1 MKQSTMEA
9 YAEVDSILGLMDSK
23 YILEIPKQ
31 LRELFKSKKDINY
44 NKKILSNKPLQDK
57 SSFFILLYK
66 LLIILFIALLHLNY
80 WCKDDQKK
88 KELAQLYYDN
98 EIKQE
103 QELREKYNPDNIF
116 KNKRTENFDMP
127 ENNKEVAMTV
137 VEEKG
142 LLSKIL
148 NFIRNIFKK

>member
-44 NKKILSNKPLQDK
+44 NKKILANKPLQEQDLK
-57 SSFFILLYK
+57 KETLEILAVLNY
-66 LLIILFIALLHLNY
+66 NY
-80 WCKDDQKK
+80 WCKDEQKK

-98 EIKQE
+98 EIKHE

-116 KNKRTENFDMP
+116 KNKKIENTYIP
-127 ENNKEVAMTV
+127 ENNQEVAMTV

-142 LLSKIL
+142 LFSKII
-148 NFIRNIFKK
+148 NFIRNIFKR

>member
-9 YAEVDSILGLMDSK
+9 YAEVDSILNLMDSK

-31 LRELFKSKKDINY
+31 LREMFK
-44 NKKILSNKPLQDK
+44 NKKSNTYTKTILADKPLQEQNLQK
-57 SSFFILLYK
+57 ETLEILAVLNY
-66 LLIILFIALLHLNY
+66 NY
-80 WCKDDQKK
+80 WCKDEQKK

-116 KNKRTENFDMP
+116 KNKRTESFDIP
-127 ENNKEVAMTV
+127 ENNQEVAMTV
-137 VEEKG
+137 IEEKG
-142 LLSKIL
+142 LLSKIF

>member
-44 NKKILSNKPLQDK
+44 NKKILANKPLQEQDLK
-57 SSFFILLYK
+57 KETLEILAVLNY
-66 LLIILFIALLHLNY
+66 NY
-80 WCKDDQKK
+80 WCKDEQKK
-88 KELAQLYYDN
+88 KELAQLYYDK
-98 EIKQE
+98 EIKHE

-116 KNKRTENFDMP
+116 KNKKIENTYIP
-127 ENNKEVAMTV
+127 ENNQEVAMTV

-142 LLSKIL
+142 LFSKII
-148 NFIRNIFKK
+148 NFIRNIFKR

>member
-9 YAEVDSILGLMDSK
+9 YAEVDSILNLMDSK

-31 LRELFKSKKDINY
+31 LREMFK
-44 NKKILSNKPLQDK
+44 NKKSNTYTKTILANKPLQEQNLQK
-57 SSFFILLYK
+57 ETLEILAVLNY
-66 LLIILFIALLHLNY
+66 NY
-80 WCKDDQKK
+80 WCKDEQKK

-127 ENNKEVAMTV
+127 ENNQEVAMTV

-148 NFIRNIFKK
+148 NFIKNLFKK

>member
-9 YAEVDSILGLMDSK
+9 YAEVDSILDLMDSK

-31 LRELFKSKKDINY
+31 LREMFK
-44 NKKILSNKPLQDK
+44 NKKSNTYTKTILANKPLQEQNLQK
-57 SSFFILLYK
+57 ETLEILAVLNY
-66 LLIILFIALLHLNY
+66 NY
-80 WCKDDQKK
+80 WCKDEQKK

-116 KNKRTENFDMP
+116 KNKRTENFDIQ
-127 ENNKEVAMTV
+127 ENNQEVAMTV
-137 VEEKG
+137 IEEKG
-142 LLSKIL
+142 LLSKII

>member
-9 YAEVDSILGLMDSK
+9 YAEVDSILDLMDSK

-44 NKKILSNKPLQDK
+44 NKKILSNKPLQEQDLK
-57 SSFFILLYK
+57 KETLEILAVLNY
-66 LLIILFIALLHLNY
+66 NY
-80 WCKDDQKK
+80 WCKDEQKK

-116 KNKRTENFDMP
+116 KNKRTENFDIQ
-127 ENNKEVAMTV
+127 ENNQEVAMTV
-137 VEEKG
+137 IEEKG
-142 LLSKIL
+142 LLSKII